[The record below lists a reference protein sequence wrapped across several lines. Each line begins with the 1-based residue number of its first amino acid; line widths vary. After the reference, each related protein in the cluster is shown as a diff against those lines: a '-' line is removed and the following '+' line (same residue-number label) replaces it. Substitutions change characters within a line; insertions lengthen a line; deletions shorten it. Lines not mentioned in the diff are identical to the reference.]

1 MYEAACSHSRT
12 NMVYFSLLLSTLVLL
27 CIYCIFCVSSST
39 STGSKRVAF
48 CLATLLFF
56 FHIIFYFI
64 GSISISMAAFS
75 MPVENLEFGRLCA
88 LMWHSRGDSVEK
100 DSSIQFFHL
109 CTLIVKVFYWLIWC
123 FFNCHGV
130 SSSTSFFVAFLSFL
144 RFFCTRFL
152 EQYPSLIAQ
161 YSLKLHQ
168 IHFEF

>member
-1 MYEAACSHSRT
+1 MRLHA
-12 NMVYFSLLLSTLVLL
+12 
-27 CIYCIFCVSSST
+27 
-39 STGSKRVAF
+39 
-48 CLATLLFF
+48 ATLEQIWFIFHFFFRRSFSCAFIVFSVYRRQRQLAAKELLFVWLRCCFF

-88 LMWHSRGDSVEK
+88 LMWHSRGDSMEK

-144 RFFCTRFL
+144 RFFYTRFL

-161 YSLKLHQ
+161 FSLKLHQ